1 MKPKFRAGPN
11 MAMKVPSHE
20 YAATVAFYRDVLG
33 WPTIDAP
40 ADSSTESVRFAF
52 GDKVLWID
60 RVAGMSQAEIWL
72 EIITDNHDEAAAFL
86 FQHGCARRDEIEP
99 LTEDV
104 TGFWVSSPCNI
115 IHLVTADRTGDDRR
129 HEASD
134 PPL

>member
-1 MKPKFRAGPN
+1 MKPKFRPGPN

-33 WPTIDAP
+33 LPTIDAP
-40 ADSSTESVRFAF
+40 ADSSTESVRFTF

-72 EIITDNHDEAAAFL
+72 EIVTENPDEAAAFL
-86 FQHGCARRDEIEP
+86 SQHGCARRDEIEP
-99 LTEDV
+99 LTENV

-115 IHLVTADRTGDDRR
+115 IHLVTADPTVDDRR
-129 HEASD
+129 DGRPDA
-134 PPL
+134 PP